1 MLERLSRERRNAA
14 LGILAVVLS
23 VFAWS
28 VRDVLNPLLLAY
40 LLAFM
45 AHPAVLNLERR
56 GWSRMGAVNVIY
68 AVLFAGT
75 LLLSLGLWAQGNQLV
90 RRMGTG
96 DADGAQGLMV
106 KLDQRFENFV
116 EKYKDRAPIAWILD
130 EEDATGG
137 DEETA
142 ETLSGERSE
151 DSEAVQGG
159 DPSDVLEGAEA
170 SEALNGSGNEGP
182 PPGDVPA
189 GATARDEADAQAGT
203 TRGGTSYFV
212 QFIQRV
218 WDDVSRGNQQAR
230 AGPVALRGAGS
241 LMGVLSH
248 WFGSVMGFFTLLF
261 LLPIYT
267 WYLLFELERIHG
279 FVRRY
284 VPDREKARVTRI
296 GSEIGEVIAGFF
308 RGRLVVCL
316 LKGLLIAF
324 GLWVTGLPYAL
335 FLGLFAGFLSLVPF
349 IGALFGFVFAFL
361 VLVLEPGPND
371 LLALALK
378 TGIVFGVAEMIEG
391 YVLMPKILGDT
402 LGLHPLVVFV
412 SVFVGGSALGM
423 FGFLVALPL
432 TAALIILCRELVLPA
447 LAEFADEPDLD
458 EPEVEG
464 PPAEEGGAP
473 A

>member
-14 LGILAVVLS
+14 LGILAVVLL

-75 LLLSLGLWAQGNQLV
+75 LLLSLGMWAQGNQLV

-96 DADGAQGLMV
+96 DAASPQGVME
-106 KLDQRFENFV
+106 KLDQRFESLV
-116 EKYKDRAPIAWILD
+116 EKHKDHALIAWLFD
-130 EEDATGG
+130 EEEVPDGAEALPGEGAPESPAASDA
-137 DEETA
+137 DSTA
-142 ETLSGERSE
+142 PSHS
-151 DSEAVQGG
+151 SA
-159 DPSDVLEGAEA
+159 DPMEPSSADGAQADALEGAGAGDDPDEQA
-170 SEALNGSGNEGP
+170 S
-182 PPGDVPA
+182 
-189 GATARDEADAQAGT
+189 
-203 TRGGTSYFV
+203 GGTSYFV

-218 WDDVSRGNQQAR
+218 WEEMSSDTDQPR

-241 LMGVLSH
+241 LMGMLSH

-284 VPDREKARVTRI
+284 VPEREKERVTRI
-296 GSEIGEVIAGFF
+296 GSQIGEVIAGFF

-349 IGALFGFVFAFL
+349 VGALFGFVFAFL
-361 VLVLEPGPND
+361 VLLLEPGAGGV
-371 LLALALK
+371 LGLALK

-391 YVLMPKILGDT
+391 YVLVPKILGDT

-458 EPEVEG
+458 EPKAG
-464 PPAEEGGAP
+464 AGGGPAEDGMP